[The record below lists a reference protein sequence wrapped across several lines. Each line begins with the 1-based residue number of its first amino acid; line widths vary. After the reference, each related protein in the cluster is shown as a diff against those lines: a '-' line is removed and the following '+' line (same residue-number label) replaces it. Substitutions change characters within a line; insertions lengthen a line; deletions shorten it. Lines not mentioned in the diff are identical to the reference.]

1 MSDTHTYK
9 FEGVV
14 FDLTIP
20 YADVT
25 GVEWMWTGDWS
36 DSGEPLMRQRS
47 DKDDCQVPLPF
58 PTLYWDHG
66 PLIPISPHPTRD
78 QYRAAV
84 DEDYANT
91 VAAGYV
97 ETPAEFGRR
106 IAAASKPIPAV
117 SLPAAPTVPAVAVA
131 TVQSSRFQA
140 FLRTLRRAS

>member
-1 MSDTHTYK
+1 MSDTYT

-25 GVEWMWTGDWS
+25 GVEWEWTGDWS

-47 DKDDCQVPLPF
+47 DKGDCQTPLPF
-58 PTLYWDHG
+58 PTLYKTHG
-66 PLIPISPHPTRD
+66 PLIPISPGPTRE

-84 DEDYANT
+84 DQDYAAT

-106 IAAASKPIPAV
+106 IAAASKPAPEPAV
-117 SLPAAPTVPAVAVA
+117 QATAASPGF
-131 TVQSSRFQA
+131 RA

>member
-1 MSDTHTYK
+1 MSDTYK

-25 GVEWMWTGDWS
+25 GNEWMWTGDWS
-36 DSGEPLMRQRS
+36 ADREPLMRQRS
-47 DKDDCQVPLPF
+47 DKNDCRTPLPF
-58 PTLYWDHG
+58 PDLYKAHG
-66 PLIPISPHPTRD
+66 PLIPISPRPSRE

-84 DEDYANT
+84 DQDYANT

-106 IAAASKPIPAV
+106 IAATPKPAPVV
-117 SLPAAPTVPAVAVA
+117 SLPAVPAIAVA
-131 TVQSSRFQA
+131 PVRSARFQA